1 MFKKIATRLVVA
13 ILPILLCVA
22 AVSATQAATL
32 SPKLQAQLN
41 QLGNSASV
49 GFVIVAF
56 NTSNS
61 SNGLN
66 TAHLDILRGVGIT
79 KGLTFQRLGMVGTI
93 ATAGQVRALQANP
106 SVRSVWSN
114 DRLTY
119 FMNQARV
126 VTGVDRLRTD
136 AGFTFANGG
145 LPVSGR
151 GDFSVMV
158 IDSGIDAT
166 HNDLKLGTKVVQNVQ
181 VLTSTDLVAEG
192 FTPLVTVENVPNTD
206 QTVGHGTH
214 CAGII
219 GGTGQ
224 NSGGMYAGVAPGA
237 KIIGAGLG
245 AGLFV
250 LNAVGA
256 WEWALVHQ
264 FDYNI
269 RVISNSYG
277 SSGPFEPDNP
287 INIASKRAYDRNITV
302 VFAAGNS
309 GPGKGT
315 YNPYAKAPWVIGV
328 AAGTKE
334 GGLASFSSRG
344 LPREERLG
352 DADPLNDN
360 DAPTITAP
368 GTGREFESNAA
379 KFTSAIASVRAM
391 SNLTANG
398 LDADTELPLAYIPFY
413 TQISGTSMATPF
425 IAGTI
430 ALMLDADPTLTPSE
444 IRTILTSTAT
454 RIPGYED
461 FEIGAGYVNAYAAV
475 DKVFNRS
482 KSYGTFRE
490 PIFNA
495 QYTVSGP
502 APESFHIDYSPA
514 ALPGPGSTN
523 SKTFTVDEGMSVL
536 DVYMTFDNAI
546 ETGDGNTIGL
556 LLTAPDGTKYGS
568 GIALPIL
575 DGRSR
580 QVVVK
585 NPAAGQWLLEIRGVR
600 GLAALP
606 NVSLPTSGL
615 ATPGP
620 VDGTI
625 TQKQFTL
632 AVIPDIQGHAA
643 QAQIENALKNR
654 QMDTFADGTFRPD
667 IGVTRADFA
676 RLLVYNTPLR
686 QSLSGSIRFNDLPNP
701 YIPNPTP
708 DDIAAIAEAVIADG
722 STLRD
727 WNFVPRGMMSAN
739 GNFFKPDDKTTRL
752 DLAVALVR
760 ALGFDAEAKAK
771 AGLPVTVTYN
781 GQTLTLTDNA
791 AIPASL
797 RGYVQL
803 ALDKGI
809 LQATFTLEQGPF
821 DFQPTLKARVDPARD
836 NTRAFMAYALD
847 SFRQHFVAGN

>member
-1 MFKKIATRLVVA
+1 MIKRIATTFIA
-13 ILPILLCVA
+13 ALLI
-22 AVSATQAATL
+22 SIATFSTAQAATL
-32 SPKLQAQLN
+32 SQTLTNQLN
-41 QLGNSASV
+41 GLGDSASV
-49 GFVIVAF
+49 GVVIVSF
-56 NTSNS
+56 NTT
-61 SNGLN
+61 NGLS
-66 TAHLDILRGVGIT
+66 ASHLNLLRGVGINR
-79 KGLTFQRLGMVGTI
+79 GITFQKLGMVGVP
-93 ATAGQVRALQANP
+93 ATAGQVRALASNP
-106 SVRSVWSN
+106 AVRSVWSN
-114 DRLTY
+114 DRLY
-119 FMNQARV
+119 YYMHQARIM
-126 VTGVDRLRTD
+126 TGVDRVLSD
-136 AGFTFANGG
+136 AGFTFNNGG
-145 LPVSGR
+145 LPVSGK

-166 HNDLKLGTKVVQNVQ
+166 HNDLRLGTKVVQNVQ
-181 VLTSTDLVAEG
+181 VLTSTDMVQEG

-206 QTVGHGTH
+206 QSVGHGTH

-224 NSGGMYAGVAPGA
+224 NSGGLYRGVAPGA

-277 SSGPFEPDNP
+277 SGGDFEPDNP
-287 INIASKRAYDRNITV
+287 INVASRKAYDRNIAI

-315 YNPYAKAPWVIGV
+315 NNRYAKAPWIIGV

-352 DADPLNDN
+352 NSTTLDDY

-379 KFTSAIASVRAM
+379 KFTSDIVSVRAM

-398 LDADTELPLAYIPFY
+398 LTADAELPVAHVPFY

-425 IAGTI
+425 VSGTI
-430 ALMLDADPTLTPSE
+430 ALMLDADPTLTPDQIKS
-444 IRTILTSTAT
+444 ILTETSS
-454 RIPGYED
+454 RMPGYED
-461 FEIGAGYVNAYAAV
+461 YEVGAGYLNAYAAV
-475 DKVFNRS
+475 DKVLNRS
-482 KSYGTFRE
+482 KNYGTFRE
-490 PIFNA
+490 PNFNA
-495 QYTVSGP
+495 RFTVSSP
-502 APESFHIDYSPA
+502 EAPRPFHIDYSPA
-514 ALPGPGSTN
+514 ATPGPGSAN
-523 SKTFTVDEGMSVL
+523 SMTFEVFEGMSVL
-536 DVYMTFDNAI
+536 DVFATFDNAL
-546 ETGDGNTIGL
+546 ETTDGNTIGI
-556 LLTAPDGTKYGS
+556 LLTAPDGVTKHSS

-575 DGRSR
+575 DGRTR

-585 NPAAGQWLLEIRGVR
+585 NPQAGTWLLEVRGVR

-606 NVSLPTSGL
+606 NVSLPTSGA

-632 AVIPDIQGHAA
+632 EPVADIQGHIA

-667 IGVTRADFA
+667 NAVTREDFA
-676 RLLVYNTPLR
+676 QLLALNTPLR
-686 QSLSGSIRFNDLPNP
+686 QSFSSASFYDVSNEFAPL
-701 YIPNPTP
+701 
-708 DDIAAIAEAVIADG
+708 AQAVSANG

-727 WNFVPRGMMSAN
+727 FNFTPKGMMSGTA
-739 GNFFKPDDKTTRL
+739 GAFSPQAKTLRI

-760 ALGFDAEAKAK
+760 ALGFDNEAKAK
-771 AGLPVTVTYN
+771 AGQPVTVTYS

-791 AIPASL
+791 EIPANL

-803 ALDKGI
+803 ALDRGI
-809 LQATFTLEQGPF
+809 LQATFSLEQGPF
-821 DFQPTLKARVDPARD
+821 DPQPTLKARVNPNDA
-836 NTRAFMAYALD
+836 NSRAFMAYALD
-847 SFRQHFVAGN
+847 RFRQHFVAGN